1 MGRGLTHLSRRL
13 TVFINHC
20 SFEVKKWRKPLV
32 ANVVISHL
40 IVLLVCLLKGLSLL
54 CVHEEIVSHP
64 TVVPPR

>member
-1 MGRGLTHLSRRL
+1 M
-13 TVFINHC
+13 
-20 SFEVKKWRKPLV
+20 